1 MKRLRWYDFIWVNLF
16 WLGLNIRNYSVG
28 NLIMP
33 YLVDLFAPSEIK
45 NTALGA
51 LRTGGL
57 LVAMLVQPAVGL
69 LSDRST
75 SRFGRRR
82 PYLLAGVILDLIF
95 IAGVIFAWDYTS
107 LFIAV
112 MLFQFSSNVS
122 HGPLQGLI
130 PDLVPEAQRG
140 VASAVKSI
148 FELLPLIL
156 VGLTTAKVVGMGRL
170 DLAALIV
177 AGSLLVILL
186 MTLALVKEQPL
197 TEKPDAPLK
206 PALVRVLGMLG
217 GIAAGGAAGVLG
229 GGLVGGAAGL
239 LTNPFAGSTAAWG
252 VGVGVG
258 GAVAMVIA
266 VLVGVWAGTFA
277 TLGADFR
284 KYPSFNWWVINRLFF
299 LAAITSLQSYAPF
312 FLMYAFQIN
321 REAGVEMTGNL
332 ITMVGIF
339 TLVSALPG
347 GWLSDRI
354 GHKRIVAASGIL
366 AVVGTIL
373 ILGSIW
379 VPDLAIIQVAGAI
392 LGLATGLFMTGN
404 WALGTALAPKAEAG
418 RFLGIS
424 NLAGA
429 GAGMI
434 GAGIGGPVA
443 DFLNSITPGL
453 GYFAIF
459 TSFALLFLLS
469 AVSLVK
475 VRC

>member
-1 MKRLRWYDFIWVNLF
+1 MKRLRWYDFISINLF

-186 MTLALVKEQPL
+186 LTLVLVKEQPL
-197 TEKPDAPLK
+197 TEKPDLPLK

-229 GGLVGGAAGL
+229 GGLLGGAAGL
-239 LTNPFAGSTAAWG
+239 LTSLFARAGGWG
-252 VGVGVG
+252 
-258 GAVAMVIA
+258 
-266 VLVGVWAGTFA
+266 WA
-277 TLGADFR
+277 
-284 KYPSFNWWVINRLFF
+284 
-299 LAAITSLQSYAPF
+299 LAA
-312 FLMYAFQIN
+312 
-321 REAGVEMTGNL
+321 R
-332 ITMVGIF
+332 
-339 TLVSALPG
+339 
-347 GWLSDRI
+347 WR
-354 GHKRIVAASGIL
+354 
-366 AVVGTIL
+366 
-373 ILGSIW
+373 W
-379 VPDLAIIQVAGAI
+379 
-392 LGLATGLFMTGN
+392 
-404 WALGTALAPKAEAG
+404 
-418 RFLGIS
+418 
-424 NLAGA
+424 
-429 GAGMI
+429 
-434 GAGIGGPVA
+434 
-443 DFLNSITPGL
+443 
-453 GYFAIF
+453 
-459 TSFALLFLLS
+459 
-469 AVSLVK
+469 
-475 VRC
+475 